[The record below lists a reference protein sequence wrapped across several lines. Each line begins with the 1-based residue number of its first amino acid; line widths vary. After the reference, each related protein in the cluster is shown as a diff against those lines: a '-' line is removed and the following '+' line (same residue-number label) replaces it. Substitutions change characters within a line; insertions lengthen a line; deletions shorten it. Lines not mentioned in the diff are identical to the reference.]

1 MIRQIKIEDKKEWEK
16 LYRAYAEFYKVE
28 MNDKILSTVWDWLF
42 DQNHEVSGLV
52 YEENFKV
59 IALAHYRKM
68 PSPLRGKYIGF
79 LDDLF
84 VDPEHRGKKIGEK
97 IIKELKNISANNGWG
112 LVRWITRN
120 NNERAKSLYDKV
132 SEKTTWDTYELK

>member
-1 MIRQIKIEDKKEWEK
+1 MIRSIKEKDKKDWEK
-16 LYRAYAEFYKVE
+16 LFKSYADFYKVE
-28 MNDKILSTVWDWLF
+28 MNDEILKTVWTWLF
-42 DQNHEVSGLV
+42 DQNHEVNGLV
-52 YEENFKV
+52 FEENSKI

-84 VDPEHRGKKIGEK
+84 VDPNHRRKKIAKE
-97 IIKELKNISANNGWG
+97 ILLELKKISEKNDWG

-120 NNERAKSLYDKV
+120 DNEKAKSLYDKV